1 MNKKNNRRPTRKEEE
16 FRKEL
21 ITIINFNHQ
30 CYSLIRGAKSK
41 VELHNM
47 YIYELDKRFNII
59 SDYSM
64 HNKMNH
70 IEISN
75 FSVFFDYNNINKS
88 LEIASNYFHAL
99 SALSYNYQKQDSLA
113 IKHISL
119 KELLCGKTW
128 NDYNIDQLES
138 SINYFYGKERISDE
152 KSFFEVYYKGSC
164 LGCQEGYEIYDSIR
178 KDIKEFIVSND
189 LQEYKTICKKW
200 YGKTYNEDLVKLNP
214 HFLQDRVEYDI
225 LSDLQVTLLFLKK
238 ANIYDK
244 YIEKLRCAYTN
255 NTPLIKLKNR
265 YKELDITKYN
275 FPNFIVNL
283 DLNFNLSLDL
293 LKDEIEHIY
302 NFIHNSKDKDYNIL
316 FEKNIISKESSN
328 VIKSTSNKSIA
339 LAIFKEKFESIEDI
353 NLELRVNIELFV
365 LNLFL
370 FDCQLLC
377 LTQNEIDSILKNE
390 FPDSLYE
397 PAEFVSSKR
406 DTYKNLLHTIVNQ
419 KYLTYT
425 VGLNTDEIL
434 PQWCHL

>member
-200 YGKTYNEDLVKLNP
+200 YGKTYNED
-214 HFLQDRVEYDI
+214 
-225 LSDLQVTLLFLKK
+225 
-238 ANIYDK
+238 
-244 YIEKLRCAYTN
+244 
-255 NTPLIKLKNR
+255 
-265 YKELDITKYN
+265 
-275 FPNFIVNL
+275 
-283 DLNFNLSLDL
+283 
-293 LKDEIEHIY
+293 
-302 NFIHNSKDKDYNIL
+302 
-316 FEKNIISKESSN
+316 
-328 VIKSTSNKSIA
+328 
-339 LAIFKEKFESIEDI
+339 
-353 NLELRVNIELFV
+353 
-365 LNLFL
+365 
-370 FDCQLLC
+370 
-377 LTQNEIDSILKNE
+377 
-390 FPDSLYE
+390 
-397 PAEFVSSKR
+397 
-406 DTYKNLLHTIVNQ
+406 
-419 KYLTYT
+419 
-425 VGLNTDEIL
+425 
-434 PQWCHL
+434 